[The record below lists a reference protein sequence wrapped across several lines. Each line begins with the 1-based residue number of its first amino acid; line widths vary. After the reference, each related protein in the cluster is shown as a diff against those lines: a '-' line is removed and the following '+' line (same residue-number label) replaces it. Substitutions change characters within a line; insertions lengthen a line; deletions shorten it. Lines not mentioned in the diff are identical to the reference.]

1 VRETKP
7 TEKLAKIE
15 SAREL
20 LTIVVLCAEE
30 ELRQMLIYW
39 LTPLSARTFAAA
51 NGYEANVIL
60 KAMDFGLLITD
71 RALPPWP
78 GLETFRQLQSANPR
92 LRIALVDDGS
102 LDGTRMARLTGANV
116 VLTRPLNRRQ
126 VLGALDQPE
135 FMP

>member
-20 LTIVVLCAEE
+20 PTVLVLCAEQ
-30 ELRQMLIYW
+30 ELRHMLIYW
-39 LTPLSARTFAAA
+39 LTSLSARTFAAA
-51 NGYEANVIL
+51 DGYEANIIL
-60 KAMDFGLLITD
+60 KAMDSGLLITD

-78 GLETFRQLQSANPR
+78 GLDTFRQLQSVNAR

-102 LDGTRMARLTGANV
+102 LDGTLVARVTGANI
-116 VLTRPLNRRQ
+116 VLTRPLSRRQ
-126 VLGALDQPE
+126 VLGALDRSE